1 MTFRHFFT
9 LCLLWSTALGLLGCG
24 GGSDAKN
31 TGNADGSS
39 ATSPVQAGVY
49 FDGSSGH
56 EFWGVITPGN
66 RWYGLNYSTANPD
79 IYSGDL
85 TGTGSLQASIPS
97 LGMKYQNTADIVS
110 NGSATLTSSGNGK
123 LAGILSI
130 PSMASLNFN
139 ATTPNTYTYGQAA
152 QLSALAG
159 QWTGQLSFGSGESAN
174 FSMTFSADSGALT
187 PGRPFASCIWNAS
200 TSTAVPR
207 GDVNLF
213 TLTLH
218 MNNAT
223 NCDTDLDGKTLGGI
237 AFITSASS
245 NTQRLI
251 WVAVTPEGHGIT
263 FKALRASP

>member
-1 MTFRHFFT
+1 MTFRYFFT
-9 LCLLWSTALGLLGCG
+9 LCLLWSTAWGLLGCG

-85 TGTGSLQASIPS
+85 TGAGTLQASIPS
-97 LGMKYQNTADIVS
+97 LGMKYQNAADIVS
-110 NGSATLTSSGNGK
+110 NGSATLTSAGNGK
-123 LAGILSI
+123 LAGALNIT
-130 PSMASLNFN
+130 SMASVSFN
-139 ATTPNTYTYGQAA
+139 ATAPNGYTYGQAA
-152 QLSALAG
+152 QLGALAG
-159 QWTGQLSFGSGESAN
+159 SWTGQLSFGSGESAN
-174 FSMTFSADSGALT
+174 FSMTIGADSGGLT
-187 PGRPFASCIWNAS
+187 PSRSFASCIWNAS
-200 TSTAVPR
+200 TSSAVAR
-207 GDVNLF
+207 SDVNLF

-218 MNNAT
+218 MDNAT
-223 NCDTDLDGKTLGGI
+223 NCDTDLDGKTLSGI
-237 AFITSASS
+237 AFITPVST

-251 WVAVTPEGHGIT
+251 WVAVTAEGHGIT
-263 FKALRASP
+263 FKALRSSP